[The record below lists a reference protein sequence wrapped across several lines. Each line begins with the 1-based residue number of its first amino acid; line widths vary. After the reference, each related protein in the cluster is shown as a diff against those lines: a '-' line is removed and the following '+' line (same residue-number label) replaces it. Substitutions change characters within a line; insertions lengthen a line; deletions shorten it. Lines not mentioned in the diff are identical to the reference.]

1 LAIQLLERGA
11 EMWLEWRYTIPAA
24 DQRLRGIM
32 KNLAQSLAR
41 GERPFGFAQGEHG
54 EAVLGDAEGEIPFGV
69 AAPAIGSGD
78 PDRKILVRPCVGL
91 RIEKIEPAA
100 RLQKD
105 PGAGLLAGLRKSAVL
120 AARESLFVLETI
132 ERLELGEIGKVH
144 GAVLCRASCLRT
156 SFQSLWSVGG
166 ARRSKGTPAP
176 AASSWWRSA

>member
-1 LAIQLLERGA
+1 
-11 EMWLEWRYTIPAA
+11 
-24 DQRLRGIM
+24 M

-54 EAVLGDAEGEIPFGV
+54 EAVLGDAERKIPFGV

-78 PDRKILVRPCVGL
+78 PDRKILVGPCVGL

-105 PGAGLLAGLRKSAVL
+105 PGAGLMAGLRKSAVMV
-120 AARESLFVLETI
+120 AGDSHLFLETV

-144 GAVLCRASCLRT
+144 DAVLCRAWCLRT
-156 SFQSLWSVGG
+156 SFQSPCSIGG
-166 ARRSKGTPAP
+166 ARRSKGTPAH
-176 AASSWWRSA
+176 AASSWWRRA